1 MKTLQPK
8 ESRTARPQ
16 ATWTFETVMLI
27 VVEQCLEAK
36 TCV

>member
-1 MKTLQPK
+1 MGTLQPK
-8 ESRTARPQ
+8 ESRNGGPQ
-16 ATWTFETVMLI
+16 ATWTFEPILLI